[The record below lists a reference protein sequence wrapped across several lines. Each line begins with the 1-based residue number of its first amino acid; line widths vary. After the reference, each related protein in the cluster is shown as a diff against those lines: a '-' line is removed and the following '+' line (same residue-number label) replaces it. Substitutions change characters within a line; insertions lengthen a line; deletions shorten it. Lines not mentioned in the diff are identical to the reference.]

1 MRPGAARR
9 ELHPFFLPFV
19 VQIGLR
25 NSEAGCRRLIT
36 THLCGIHVPVAHLTE
51 KQTSLLDY
59 LRQRADQGEPPTYRE
74 LCVHFGWA
82 STATARDHLR
92 ALSRKGHLE
101 LAGRKA
107 RRIRLVANGAPVA
120 RIPLIG
126 EVVAGIPIA
135 AEESVDGQL
144 PIPAEWARRGSHFAL
159 RVHGDSMKDAGILPG
174 DQVVVRAQS
183 RAEDDDIVV
192 ATVDGE
198 TTLKR
203 LSKRG
208 RRTLLM
214 AENSAYRAIAVK
226 PDATVIHG
234 VVVGLLRSYTA
245 SPVGRHKVC
254 SGGVSRLLGR
264 T

>member
-1 MRPGAARR
+1 MKIALPRQSRGNSQARC
-9 ELHPFFLPFV
+9 
-19 VQIGLR
+19 GW
-25 NSEAGCRRLIT
+25 LIT
-36 THLCGIHVPVAHLTE
+36 THLCGTRVLVEDLTQ
-51 KQTSLLDY
+51 KQTRVLDY
-59 LRQRADQGEPPTYRE
+59 LRQQADQCEPQPTYRE
-74 LCVHFGWA
+74 LCTHFGWA

-92 ALSRKGHLE
+92 ALSRKGYLE

-107 RRIRLVANGAPVA
+107 RRIRLMANSAPVV

-126 EVVAGIPIA
+126 EVVAGVPIA

-144 PIPAEWARRGSHFAL
+144 PIPAEWAHCGSHFAL
-159 RVHGDSMKDAGILPG
+159 RVHGDSMKDAGILSG
-174 DQVVVRAQS
+174 DQVVVRMQS

-208 RRTLLM
+208 RRVLLK
-214 AENSAYRAIAVK
+214 AENSAYHAIAVRS
-226 PDATVIHG
+226 DATVIHG
-234 VVVGLLRSYTA
+234 VVVGLLRSYAA

-254 SGGVSRLLGR
+254 SGGVSRPLGR